1 MASGTV
7 GYTDTRSENNYLA
20 SIAKSIGNR
29 LKQASNMAS
38 EERAYAAGKAEAGG
52 TSLEEAGIGK
62 GYFFKRA
69 LGSRFG
75 GDRIARTRG
84 RFESDPPAGRDPT
97 KNYKQRF
104 RGGFDYKVTNQINEL
119 TSNAIVPMSSAI
131 ATGMRQ
137 VQVSVDGVSSAL
149 VQISNSM
156 NNLATAQQDLARQA
170 MMNGAFMRAF
180 MTYMQR
186 QQSRT
191 GASREERLLE
201 GGRRRLGGGG
211 GRGPINI
218 TPGSGGGGGG
228 LAGSGGGFSSNFFD
242 TTQTVVK
249 SAGQAK
255 KAVSAAGS
263 AISSGVKAASGGID
277 AGGALVKAGTSAAK
291 FVPNGAKIGQSA
303 AKLLKVPASELGK
316 FFGSAVRG
324 AKALPG
330 IAQFRAMHQAMM
342 EQSAAGMLGKG
353 GFFSQLKNFI
363 TGGPD
368 FLEGLDYFKSSYP
381 SGPGRYSRLDAI
393 LAQQDTFDAMTR
405 NGSSIVRS
413 GNTIDVPINSS
424 AADDL
429 ARQLGSADAQALA
442 AARMAAGDRAGMKAA
457 EMSTDAVIKKGTQ
470 QGLKKG
476 SAIAKMMVKQFGAA
490 GTKSILKKIP
500 VIAGVA
506 GILFGIQRA
515 MEGDF
520 LGAGLEIT
528 SGLLG
533 ATGVGAP
540 LGLGID
546 GFLLARDL
554 GMMPMAKG
562 GILTQ
567 ATPVVAG
574 EAGAE
579 GFFPLEGARGRKT
592 FAMFGEGLLQAQKD
606 SGSEY
611 ARIQALGHQEYYEGM
626 GGWEKFFKGFGKVF
640 DTLKDS
646 LGNVMYNIFSNI
658 PILKRFVTNPS
669 TSGNGVGGADR
680 PGATAGSNTL
690 NIGGGGGQMN
700 LSDEQY
706 KWLAY
711 AISGEAGPGDDQYAV
726 AASILNRVAEGR
738 GTVEQVVKAHGQYE
752 AYEKGMMKM
761 SPEIEARLKSAEG
774 QARMVAALNRLQG
787 RTDFKGQTQL
797 QNRVAG
803 EDPMVDKKGNFFHY
817 SWQTGANSVRPS
829 DYRMPNYQQFIKR
842 ANAPAAPLVP
852 PPPVNE
858 PNMFQKWLQSIGG
871 GEQQSQQLNQSS
883 AMASLAPFSLA
894 APTVINNNYYTQAGG
909 SQTDDSF
916 GAGFSA
922 AGFSAYTVP
931 FSLAS
936 KA

>member
-1 MASGTV
+1 MAAGTV
-7 GYTDTRSENNYLA
+7 SYTDTRGNKDYLNI
-20 SIAKSIGNR
+20 IAKSIGNR
-29 LKQASNMAS
+29 LKQASDMAA
-38 EERAYAAGKAEAGG
+38 EERAYASKKAKEQDTTLEAQGMGG
-52 TSLEEAGIGK
+52 R

-75 GDRIARTRG
+75 GDRVARTRG
-84 RFESDPPAGRDPT
+84 RFSTNPGPGKDPT

-104 RGGFDYKVTNQINEL
+104 RGGFDYDFTKEI
-119 TSNAIVPMSSAI
+119 TSSAIVPISSALG
-131 ATGMRQ
+131 AGMRGVESGL
-137 VQVSVDGVSSAL
+137 VQVSQSISSIGVAMG
-149 VQISNSM
+149 Q
-156 NNLATAQQDLARQA
+156 LAVAQQDLARQA

-186 QQSRT
+186 QQSRA

-201 GGRRRLGGGG
+201 GGRRRLGGG
-211 GRGPINI
+211 RGPINI
-218 TPGSGGGGGG
+218 TPGGGGGPLKKIGG
-228 LAGSGGGFSSNFFD
+228 KGGGILDGLNFLTGTASRVASS
-242 TTQTVVK
+242 TKAARSTQSGIRGFLGSAPSIGK
-249 SAGQAK
+249 SAYNVASGFKQYAPDVGKLAQNAAKFLKIQPRQAK
-255 KAVSAAGS
+255 SLIEPAV
-263 AISSGVKAASGGID
+263 K
-277 AGGALVKAGTSAAK
+277 GTSAAARTSLKGGQAALGLDAVITDPEFLAGMGSGPASKALADEMAALQKLGSDEEIIKK
-291 FVPNGAKIGQSA
+291 FAEYGGELGADGVTLTVRATPLGESGDLAKSVSPEDA
-303 AKLLKVPASELGK
+303 AKLAPVRMASADDAGLK
-316 FFGSAVRG
+316 
-324 AKALPG
+324 
-330 IAQFRAMHQAMM
+330 
-342 EQSAAGMLGKG
+342 
-353 GFFSQLKNFI
+353 
-363 TGGPD
+363 
-368 FLEGLDYFKSSYP
+368 
-381 SGPGRYSRLDAI
+381 
-393 LAQQDTFDAMTR
+393 
-405 NGSSIVRS
+405 
-413 GNTIDVPINSS
+413 
-424 AADDL
+424 AADMATD
-429 ARQLGSADAQALA
+429 QL
-442 AARMAAGDRAGMKAA
+442 
-457 EMSTDAVIKKGTQ
+457 IKKGTKE
-470 QGLKKG
+470 GLKRG
-476 SAIAKMMVKQFGAA
+476 GALSRMMVKQFGAA

-500 VIAGVA
+500 VVA
-506 GILFGIQRA
+506 GIAGIMFGIQRA
-515 MEGDF
+515 LEGDF

-540 LGLGID
+540 IGMGID

-592 FAMFGEGLLQAQKD
+592 FTMFGEGLLQAQKD

-626 GGWEKFFKGFGKVF
+626 GGWKKFFDGFGKVF
-640 DTLKDS
+640 ETLKDS

-669 TSGNGVGGADR
+669 TSGNGGNTGGGRDR
-680 PGATAGSNTL
+680 PGATAGSDTL
-690 NIGGGGGQMN
+690 DIGAGGGQMN
-700 LSDEQY
+700 LNDEQY

-738 GTVEQVVKAHGQYE
+738 GTVEQVVKADGQYE

-761 SPEIEARLKSAEG
+761 SPEIEARLKSPEG
-774 QARMVAALNRLQG
+774 QARLVAALNRLQG
-787 RTDFKGQTQL
+787 RTDFKGQTEL
-797 QNRVAG
+797 RNRVAA

-817 SWQTGANSVRPS
+817 SWQTGANSVKPS
-829 DYRMPNYQQFIKR
+829 DYRMPNYQQFIKK

-852 PPPVNE
+852 PPPVSE
-858 PNMFQKWLQSIGG
+858 PNMFQKWLQSLGG
-871 GEQQSQQLNQSS
+871 AEQQSQQLNQSS

>member
-7 GYTDTRSENNYLA
+7 AYTDTRGNKDYLGTIA
-20 SIAKSIGNR
+20 SQIGRR
-29 LKQASNMAS
+29 LKQASNMAA
-38 EERAYAAGKAEAGG
+38 EERAFAESQAEKNN
-52 TSLEEAGIGK
+52 TSLAEAGIGR
-62 GYFFKRA
+62 GHFFKRA

-84 RFESDPPAGRDPT
+84 RLGAQGPGTDPT
-97 KNYKQRF
+97 RNYKQRF
-104 RGGFDYKVTNQINEL
+104 RGGFDYNYSEQINQVTQEIGG
-119 TSNAIVPMSSAI
+119 AIVPMSSALS
-131 ATGMRQ
+131 TGLRGVEGGL
-137 VQVSVDGVSSAL
+137 VQVSQSISSIGVAMG
-149 VQISNSM
+149 Q
-156 NNLATAQQDLARQA
+156 LAVAQQDLARQA

-186 QQSRT
+186 QQSRA

-201 GGRRRLGGGG
+201 GGRRRLGGRG
-211 GRGPINI
+211 GPINI
-218 TPGSGGGGGG
+218 TPG
-228 LAGSGGGFSSNFFD
+228 GGGFGKGGPSGGLLKGLD
-242 TTQTVVK
+242 TAQTVAKLGSNYKGISQTAKGAQTVAGFGAENLAKAGFRAPTTVGRMITKEFANAALSKTAVK
-249 SAGQAK
+249 TGAKSVDAVVGAGKLLAK
-255 KAVSAAGS
+255 KPIVKTLKPGVQMLTNVGAKEVTNAAKTFD
-263 AISSGVKAASGGID
+263 ALDAASD
-277 AGGALVKAGTSAAK
+277 AAKADAFAKGMAELGLEDDLVAKALSNTGDIKVPQKAAAK
-291 FVPNGAKIGQSA
+291 F
-303 AKLLKVPASELGK
+303 
-316 FFGSAVRG
+316 FH
-324 AKALPG
+324 AL
-330 IAQFRAMHQAMM
+330 
-342 EQSAAGMLGKG
+342 
-353 GFFSQLKNFI
+353 
-363 TGGPD
+363 
-368 FLEGLDYFKSSYP
+368 
-381 SGPGRYSRLDAI
+381 
-393 LAQQDTFDAMTR
+393 R
-405 NGSSIVRS
+405 NGLVDGTKR
-413 GNTIDVPINSS
+413 TTE
-424 AADDL
+424 
-429 ARQLGSADAQALA
+429 QALA
-442 AARMAAGDRAGMKAA
+442 ASRFLLGDAQYKRLLKGADKPIGKALEGTVTDGLLKGVGKNAGKMAG
-457 EMSTDAVIKKGTQ
+457 KGV
-470 QGLKKG
+470 LK
-476 SAIAKMMVKQFGAA
+476 SV
-490 GTKSILKKIP
+490 LKKIP
-500 VIAGVA
+500 IIAGIA
-506 GILFGIQRA
+506 GIGFGIQRA
-515 MEGDF
+515 LEGDF

-533 ATGVGAP
+533 ATGVGS
-540 LGLGID
+540 GLSFGID
-546 GFLLARDL
+546 GFLLARDM

-680 PGATAGSNTL
+680 PGATAGSDTL

-738 GTVEQVVKAHGQYE
+738 GTVEQVVKADGQYE

-761 SPEIEARLKSAEG
+761 SPEIEARLRSPEG

-787 RTDFKGQTQL
+787 RTDFKGQTEL
-797 QNRVAG
+797 RNRVAA

-817 SWQTGANSVRPS
+817 SWQTGANSVKPS
-829 DYRMPNYQQFIKR
+829 DYRMPNYQQFIKKT
-842 ANAPAAPLVP
+842 NAPAAPLIP

-858 PNMFQKWLQSIGG
+858 PNMFQKWLQSLGG

-894 APTVINNNYYTQAGG
+894 APTVINNNYYTQAGS

-922 AGFSAYTVP
+922 SGFSAYTVP

>member
-1 MASGTV
+1 MAAGTV
-7 GYTDTRSENNYLA
+7 SYVDTTGNKDYLGMIA
-20 SIAKSIGNR
+20 SQIGRR
-29 LKQASNMAS
+29 LKQASDMAA
-38 EERAYAAGKAEAGG
+38 EERAYASKQAEKNN
-52 TSLEEAGIGK
+52 TSLEEAGIGR
-62 GYFFKRA
+62 GHFFKRA

-75 GDRIARTRG
+75 GDKIARTRG
-84 RFESDPPAGRDPT
+84 RLGARGPGTDPS

-104 RGGFDYKVTNQINEL
+104 RGGFDYGYSEQINQVTQEVGG
-119 TSNAIVPMSSAI
+119 AIVPMSSALSV
-131 ATGMRQ
+131 GLRGVEGGL
-137 VQVSVDGVSSAL
+137 VQVSQSIASIGEAMG
-149 VQISNSM
+149 Q
-156 NNLATAQQDLARQA
+156 LAVAQQDLARQA

-186 QQSRT
+186 QQSRA

-201 GGRRRLGGGG
+201 GGRRRLGGG
-211 GRGPINI
+211 RGPINI
-218 TPGSGGGGGG
+218 TPGGGGGPLKKIGG
-228 LAGSGGGFSSNFFD
+228 KGGGILDGLNFLTGTVSRAASS
-242 TTQTVVK
+242 TKAARSTQSGIRGFLGSAPSIGK
-249 SAGQAK
+249 SAYNVASGFKQYAPDVGKLAQNAAKFLKIQPRQAK
-255 KAVSAAGS
+255 SLIEPAV
-263 AISSGVKAASGGID
+263 K
-277 AGGALVKAGTSAAK
+277 GTSAVARTSLKGGQAALGLDVVLNDPEFLAGMGSGPASRALAK
-291 FVPNGAKIGQSA
+291 EMTALQKLGSDEEILKKFAEFGGDIDPSGVTVTVRSTPLGESGALAKSVSPEDA
-303 AKLLKVPASELGK
+303 AKLAPVRMASADDAGLK
-316 FFGSAVRG
+316 
-324 AKALPG
+324 
-330 IAQFRAMHQAMM
+330 
-342 EQSAAGMLGKG
+342 
-353 GFFSQLKNFI
+353 
-363 TGGPD
+363 
-368 FLEGLDYFKSSYP
+368 
-381 SGPGRYSRLDAI
+381 
-393 LAQQDTFDAMTR
+393 
-405 NGSSIVRS
+405 
-413 GNTIDVPINSS
+413 
-424 AADDL
+424 AADMATD
-429 ARQLGSADAQALA
+429 QL
-442 AARMAAGDRAGMKAA
+442 
-457 EMSTDAVIKKGTQ
+457 IKKGTKE
-470 QGLKKG
+470 GLRRG
-476 SAIAKMMVKQFGAA
+476 GALSRMMVKQFGAA

-500 VIAGVA
+500 VVA
-506 GILFGIQRA
+506 GIAGIMFGIQRA
-515 MEGDF
+515 LEGDF

-540 LGLGID
+540 IGMGID

-592 FAMFGEGLLQAQKD
+592 FVMFGEGLLQAQKD

-669 TSGNGVGGADR
+669 TSGNGGNTGGGGDR
-680 PGATAGSNTL
+680 QGATAGSDTL

-752 AYEKGMMKM
+752 AYKKGMMKM
-761 SPEIEARLKSAEG
+761 SPEIEARLKSPEG
-774 QARMVAALNRLQG
+774 QARLVAALNRLQG
-787 RTDFKGQTQL
+787 RTDFKGQTEL
-797 QNRVAG
+797 RNRVAA

-817 SWQTGANSVRPS
+817 SWQTGANSVKPS
-829 DYRMPNYQQFIKR
+829 DYRIPNYQQFIKK

-858 PNMFQKWLQSIGG
+858 PNMFQKWLQSLGG
-871 GEQQSQQLNQSS
+871 GEKQSQQLNQSS

-916 GAGFSA
+916 GGGFSA

-936 KA
+936 KT

>member
-1 MASGTV
+1 MAAGTV
-7 GYTDTRSENNYLA
+7 SYVDTTGNKDYLGMIA
-20 SIAKSIGNR
+20 SQIGKR
-29 LKQASNMAS
+29 IKQASDMAA
-38 EERAYAAGKAEAGG
+38 EERAYASKKAKEQDTTLEAQGMGG
-52 TSLEEAGIGK
+52 R

-75 GDRIARTRG
+75 GDRVARTRG
-84 RFESDPPAGRDPT
+84 RFSTNPGPGKDPT

-104 RGGFDYKVTNQINEL
+104 RGGFDYDFTKEI
-119 TSNAIVPMSSAI
+119 TSSAIVPISSALG
-131 ATGMRQ
+131 AGLRGVEGGL
-137 VQVSVDGVSSAL
+137 VQVSQSISSIGVAMG
-149 VQISNSM
+149 Q
-156 NNLATAQQDLARQA
+156 LAVAQQDLARQA

-186 QQSRT
+186 QQSRA
-191 GASREERLLE
+191 GANREERLLE
-201 GGRRRLGGGG
+201 GGRRRLGGG
-211 GRGPINI
+211 RGPINI
-218 TPGSGGGGGG
+218 TPGAGGGPLKKIGGKGGG
-228 LAGSGGGFSSNFFD
+228 ILDGLNFLTGTASRVAGSTKAARGAQTGIRGFLGSAPSIG
-242 TTQTVVK
+242 K
-249 SAGQAK
+249 SAYNVASGFKQYAPDVGKLAQNAAKFLKIQPRQAK
-255 KAVSAAGS
+255 SLIEPAV
-263 AISSGVKAASGGID
+263 K
-277 AGGALVKAGTSAAK
+277 GTSAAARTSLK
-291 FVPNGAKIGQSA
+291 GGQA
-303 AKLLKVPASELGK
+303 ALGLDAVLKDPEFL
-316 FFGSAVRG
+316 
-324 AKALPG
+324 
-330 IAQFRAMHQAMM
+330 AMM
-342 EQSAAGMLGKG
+342 SGGGTATEALRKEMMQLSSLGDDEAILKKFAEFG
-353 GFFSQLKNFI
+353 GDI
-363 TGGPD
+363 D
-368 FLEGLDYFKSSYP
+368 P
-381 SGPGRYSRLDAI
+381 SG
-393 LAQQDTFDAMTR
+393 MTVT
-405 NGSSIVRS
+405 VRS
-413 GNTIDVPINSS
+413 TPLGESGSLAKSVSPDDAKNLAAIRMASADDAGLK
-424 AADDL
+424 AADMATD
-429 ARQLGSADAQALA
+429 QL
-442 AARMAAGDRAGMKAA
+442 
-457 EMSTDAVIKKGTQ
+457 IKKGTKE
-470 QGLKKG
+470 GLKRG
-476 SAIAKMMVKQFGAA
+476 GALSRMMVKQFGAA
-490 GTKSILKKIP
+490 GTRSILKKIP
-500 VIAGVA
+500 VVA
-506 GILFGIQRA
+506 GIAGIMFGIQRA
-515 MEGDF
+515 LEGDF
-520 LGAGLEIT
+520 LGAGLEVT

-540 LGLGID
+540 LGMGID

-669 TSGNGVGGADR
+669 TSGNGGNTGGGGLR
-680 PGATAGSNTL
+680 PGATAGSDTL

-761 SPEIEARLKSAEG
+761 SPEIEARLKSPEG
-774 QARMVAALNRLQG
+774 QARLVAALNRLQG
-787 RTDFKGQTQL
+787 RTDFKGQTEL
-797 QNRVAG
+797 GNRVAA

-817 SWQTGANSVRPS
+817 SWQTGANSVKPS
-829 DYRMPNYQQFIKR
+829 DYRMPNYQQFIKK

-858 PNMFQKWLQSIGG
+858 PNMFQKWLQSLGG
-871 GEQQSQQLNQSS
+871 GEKQSQQLNQSS

>member
-1 MASGTV
+1 MAAGTV
-7 GYTDTRSENNYLA
+7 SYTDTRGNKDYLNI
-20 SIAKSIGNR
+20 IAKSIGNR
-29 LKQASNMAS
+29 LKQASDMAA
-38 EERAYAAGKAEAGG
+38 EERAYASKKAKEQDTTLEAQGMGG
-52 TSLEEAGIGK
+52 R

-75 GDRIARTRG
+75 GDKIARTRG
-84 RFESDPPAGRDPT
+84 RFSTNPGPGKDPT

-104 RGGFDYKVTNQINEL
+104 RGGFDYDFTKEI
-119 TSNAIVPMSSAI
+119 TSSAIVPMSSALSAGLRGVEGGLI
-131 ATGMRQ
+131 
-137 VQVSVDGVSSAL
+137 QVSQSISSIGVAMG
-149 VQISNSM
+149 Q
-156 NNLATAQQDLARQA
+156 LAVAQQDLAKQA

-186 QQSRT
+186 QQSRA

-201 GGRRRLGGGG
+201 GGRRRLGGG
-211 GRGPINI
+211 RGPINI
-218 TPGSGGGGGG
+218 TPGGGGGPLKKIGG
-228 LAGSGGGFSSNFFD
+228 KGGGILDGLNFLTGTASRVASS
-242 TTQTVVK
+242 TKAARSTQSGIRGFLGSAPSIGK
-249 SAGQAK
+249 SAYNVASGFKQYAPDVGKLAQNAAKFLKIQPRQAK
-255 KAVSAAGS
+255 SLIEPAV
-263 AISSGVKAASGGID
+263 K
-277 AGGALVKAGTSAAK
+277 GTSAAARTSLKGGQAALGLDAVITDPEFLAGMGSGPASKALADEMAALQKLGSDEEIIKK
-291 FVPNGAKIGQSA
+291 FAEYGGELGADGVTLTVRATPLGESGDLAKSVSPEDA
-303 AKLLKVPASELGK
+303 AKLAPVRMASADDAGLK
-316 FFGSAVRG
+316 
-324 AKALPG
+324 
-330 IAQFRAMHQAMM
+330 
-342 EQSAAGMLGKG
+342 
-353 GFFSQLKNFI
+353 
-363 TGGPD
+363 
-368 FLEGLDYFKSSYP
+368 
-381 SGPGRYSRLDAI
+381 
-393 LAQQDTFDAMTR
+393 
-405 NGSSIVRS
+405 
-413 GNTIDVPINSS
+413 
-424 AADDL
+424 AADMATD
-429 ARQLGSADAQALA
+429 QL
-442 AARMAAGDRAGMKAA
+442 
-457 EMSTDAVIKKGTQ
+457 IKKGTKE
-470 QGLKKG
+470 GLKRG
-476 SAIAKMMVKQFGAA
+476 GALSRMMVKQFGAA

-500 VIAGVA
+500 VVA
-506 GILFGIQRA
+506 GIAGIMFGIQRA
-515 MEGDF
+515 LEGDF

-540 LGLGID
+540 IGMGID

-592 FAMFGEGLLQAQKD
+592 FTMFGEGLLQAQKD

-626 GGWEKFFKGFGKVF
+626 GGWKKFFDGFGKVF
-640 DTLKDS
+640 ETLKDS

-669 TSGNGVGGADR
+669 TSGNGDGVGGADR
-680 PGATAGSNTL
+680 AGATAGSDTL

-700 LSDEQY
+700 LNDEQY

-738 GTVEQVVKAHGQYE
+738 GTVEQVVKADGQYE

-761 SPEIEARLKSAEG
+761 SPEIEARLKSPEG
-774 QARMVAALNRLQG
+774 QARLVAALNRLQG
-787 RTDFKGQTQL
+787 RTDFKGQTEL
-797 QNRVAG
+797 RNRVAA

-817 SWQTGANSVRPS
+817 SWQTGANSVKPS
-829 DYRMPNYQQFIKR
+829 DYRMPNYQQFIKK

-852 PPPVNE
+852 PPPVSE
-858 PNMFQKWLQSIGG
+858 PNMFQKWLQSLGG
-871 GEQQSQQLNQSS
+871 AEQQSQQLNQSS